1 MITLTN
7 ENFKKEVL
15 DSSAPVLVDFW
26 APWCGPC
33 RMFTPILDEFEKVAS
48 NQVKVAKCNT
58 DNADDIANQYGIVSI
73 PTIILFKNG
82 KEYKKS
88 SGVKN
93 VEQLKD
99 FCEI

>member
-15 DSSAPVLVDFW
+15 ESTTPVLVDFW

-33 RMFTPILDEFEKVAS
+33 RMFTPILDEFEKAA
-48 NQVKVAKCNT
+48 NDKVVIAKCNI
-58 DNADDIANQYGIVSI
+58 DDCEQLANDYGIMTI

-82 KEYKKS
+82 SEYKKA